1 VAVGVSAGEAVG
13 ACVSVGDEVGVAGRR
28 VAVGKIIGVPVG
40 FLVGPVGFP
49 VGPAVHVIGTF
60 LVPVGETLVAVGAG
74 RLVLV
79 VVGDGVAVGV
89 RVADADGGAVA
100 VITIT
105 AGVRVADADGGAVA
119 VITITAGVPVPDGA
133 SRISPGMPAAN
144 VSLGNDR
151 EESKTK
157 PAAAN
162 RSKTIPATKSARGCI
177 HLASS
182 L

>member
-105 AGVRVADADGGAVA
+105 AGV
-119 VITITAGVPVPDGA
+119 PVPDGA